1 MKYIK
6 GERIWCV
13 SNIQSQV
20 GRPAPVKDL
29 RQLKLYVLFVVYR
42 LSFLVFRKTNNEQQK

>member
-20 GRPAPVKDL
+20 GRPAPVKV
-29 RQLKLYVLFVVYR
+29 LKTTKTTMITMTTI
-42 LSFLVFRKTNNEQQK
+42 SNFLVLTFDF

>member
-20 GRPAPVKDL
+20 GRPAPVKKNL
-29 RQLKLYVLFVVYR
+29 CCQVVGLSRCLFPN
-42 LSFLVFRKTNNEQQK
+42 FLVLTFKF

>member
-20 GRPAPVKDL
+20 GRPAPVK
-29 RQLKLYVLFVVYR
+29 VVCSLCR
-42 LSFLVFRKTNNEQQK
+42 LSSIVSRKTNNEQRKTNVNFDF